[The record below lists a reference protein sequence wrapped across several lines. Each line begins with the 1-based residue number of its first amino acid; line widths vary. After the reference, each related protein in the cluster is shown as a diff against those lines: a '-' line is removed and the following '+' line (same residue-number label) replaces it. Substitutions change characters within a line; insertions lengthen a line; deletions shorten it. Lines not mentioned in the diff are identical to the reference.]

1 MAYDPKKANPTLI
14 IPEAPAKITRKK
26 KKPKEIAVVIPDNC
40 TGCEACVSFCPVDCI
55 EHVQRDTS
63 DGVNVVI
70 PNVQIRF
77 DECIGCKICVNVCE
91 RMAWDAIEM
100 WPADQ
105 VEPAEFLLIL
115 NRNENIVP
123 GVARLDREQAAAYFM
138 LRSRIDRAI
147 SPRTSGAAGPA
158 HRGPSG
164 PGPGVG
170 T

>member
-1 MAYDPKKANPTLI
+1 MGIHRGVNGFMAGYDPKKANPTSI

-55 EHVQRDTS
+55 ELTPRDNS
-63 DGVNVVI
+63 DGTNVIV

-105 VEPAEFLLIL
+105 VESYFGIKLHDKYEEA
-115 NRNENIVP
+115 V
-123 GVARLDREQAAAYFM
+123 AAYE
-138 LRSRIDRAI
+138 AE
-147 SPRTSGAAGPA
+147 AAGP
-158 HRGPSG
+158 GKN
-164 PGPGVG
+164 
-170 T
+170 